1 MIQDQLK
8 TRVVG
13 VDINVDTTACA
24 VVDIRGN
31 ILGQCS
37 FVTSDYSSI
46 SDYVSVLTEHI
57 IQLSEANGGYENI
70 RSVGISIPS
79 GNFKT
84 GCIENAPNLPWKGVV
99 PLAAMLRDQL
109 GMAVA
114 LANNAHVMALGE
126 QAFGAAHGM
135 RDFVVVSLGSGMG
148 SCIFSNG
155 NVHLGADG
163 FAGEVG
169 HSCIKPGGRQ
179 CGCGKQGCL
188 ETYTA
193 WRGILTTAK
202 EVMEES
208 PEPSKMRMVEQLTPK
223 IIAEFCEQGDAL
235 AIETYRRT
243 GYMLGVGLANY
254 ASVVNPE
261 AFIFAGPISKAGR
274 WLLEPASNSFED
286 HVFHNLEGK
295 VKLVLSTIDDD
306 VRNVLGASVLAWEVK
321 EYSLFK

>member
-37 FVTSDYSSI
+37 FVTSDYNSI
-46 SDYVSVLTEHI
+46 GDFVSVLTEHI

-179 CGCGKQGCL
+179 CGCGKLGCL

-223 IIAEFCEQGDAL
+223 IIAEFCEQRDAL

>member
-37 FVTSDYSSI
+37 FVTSDYNSI
-46 SDYVSVLTEHI
+46 GDFVSVLTEHI

-84 GCIENAPNLPWKGVV
+84 GCIENAPNLPWKGIV

-109 GMAVA
+109 GLAVA

-179 CGCGKQGCL
+179 CGCGKHGCL

>member
-37 FVTSDYSSI
+37 FVTSDYNSI
-46 SDYVSVLTEHI
+46 GDFVSVLTEHI

-202 EVMEES
+202 AVMEES

>member
-37 FVTSDYSSI
+37 FVTSDYNSI
-46 SDYVSVLTEHI
+46 GDFVSVLTEHI

-179 CGCGKQGCL
+179 CGCGKLGCL

>member
-13 VDINVDTTACA
+13 VDIDVDTTACA

-37 FVTSDYSSI
+37 FVTSDYNSI
-46 SDYVSVLTEHI
+46 GDFVSVLTEHI

>member
-1 MIQDQLK
+1 
-8 TRVVG
+8 
-13 VDINVDTTACA
+13 VDV
-24 VVDIRGN
+24 RGN
-31 ILGQCS
+31 ILGQRS

-57 IQLSEANGGYENI
+57 LQLSEANGGYENI

-179 CGCGKQGCL
+179 CGCGKLGCL

>member
-13 VDINVDTTACA
+13 VDIDVDTTACA

-37 FVTSDYSSI
+37 FVTSDYNSI
-46 SDYVSVLTEHI
+46 GDFVSVLTEHI

-179 CGCGKQGCL
+179 CGCGKLGCL

>member
-31 ILGQCS
+31 ILGQRS
-37 FVTSDYSSI
+37 FATSDYNSI
-46 SDYVSVLTEHI
+46 GDFVSVLTEHI

>member
-37 FVTSDYSSI
+37 FVTSDYNSI
-46 SDYVSVLTEHI
+46 GDFVSVLTEHI

-208 PEPSKMRMVEQLTPK
+208 PEPSQMRMVEQLTPK

-261 AFIFAGPISKAGR
+261 AFIFTGGVSHAGK
-274 WLLEPASNSFED
+274 WLLEPAYEAFET
-286 HVFHNLEGK
+286 HVFHNIKGK
-295 VKLVLSTIDDD
+295 VKFIMSTLDDHI
-306 VRNVLGASVLAWEVK
+306 RNVLGASALAWTVQ

>member
-13 VDINVDTTACA
+13 VDVNVDTTTCA

-37 FVTSDYSSI
+37 FVTSDYNSI
-46 SDYVSVLTEHI
+46 GDFVSVLTEHI

-163 FAGEVG
+163 FAGEVD

>member
-1 MIQDQLK
+1 MITEQLK
-8 TRVVG
+8 THVVG
-13 VDINVDTTACA
+13 VDINVHTTVCA
-24 VVDIRGN
+24 VADIRGN
-31 ILGQCS
+31 IIARES
-37 FVTSDYSSI
+37 FPTSDYPFVG
-46 SDYVSVLTEHI
+46 DFVSVLTEHI
-57 IQLSEANGGYENI
+57 MQLAEAHGGYETI

-79 GNFKT
+79 GNFRT

-109 GMAVA
+109 GIAVA

-126 QAFGAAHGM
+126 QAY
-135 RDFVVVSLGSGMG
+135 
-148 SCIFSNG
+148 
-155 NVHLGADG
+155 VHLGSDG

-169 HSCIKPGGRQ
+169 HACIKPGGRQ

-193 WRGILTTAK
+193 ARGVVLTAQ
-202 EVMEES
+202 EVMAES
-208 PEPSKMRMVEQLTPK
+208 QEPSKMRQVEQLTPQ
-223 IIAEFCEQGDAL
+223 IIADLCNEGDAL

-243 GYMLGVGLANY
+243 GYILGIGLANY

-261 AFIFAGPISKAGR
+261 AFIFAGQVSKAGR
-274 WLLEPASNSFED
+274 WLLGPASDSFEQ
-286 HVFHNLEGK
+286 HVFHNMVGK
-295 VKLVLSTIDDD
+295 VKMVLSTIEDD

>member
-13 VDINVDTTACA
+13 VDVNVDTTTCA

-135 RDFVVVSLGSGMG
+135 RNFVVVSLGSGMG
-148 SCIFSNG
+148 SCMFSNG
-155 NVHLGADG
+155 LVHLGANG

>member
-1 MIQDQLK
+1 M
-8 TRVVG
+8 
-13 VDINVDTTACA
+13 
-24 VVDIRGN
+24 DIRGN

-37 FVTSDYSSI
+37 FATSDYNSI
-46 SDYVSVLTEHI
+46 GDFVSVLTEHI

-208 PEPSKMRMVEQLTPK
+208 PEPSKMRMVEKLTPK

-274 WLLEPASNSFED
+274 WLLEPACNSFED

>member
-13 VDINVDTTACA
+13 VDIDVDTTVCA

-37 FVTSDYSSI
+37 FVTSDYNSI
-46 SDYVSVLTEHI
+46 GDFVSVLTEHI

-208 PEPSKMRMVEQLTPK
+208 PEPSKMRMVEKLTPK

>member
-37 FVTSDYSSI
+37 FVTSDYNSI
-46 SDYVSVLTEHI
+46 GDFVSVLTEHI

-208 PEPSKMRMVEQLTPK
+208 LEPSKMRMVEQLTPK

>member
-37 FVTSDYSSI
+37 FVTSDYNSI
-46 SDYVSVLTEHI
+46 GDFVSVLTEHI

>member
-13 VDINVDTTACA
+13 VDVEVDRTTCA

-31 ILGQCS
+31 IIAQENFFTRDYENIGD
-37 FVTSDYSSI
+37 FVAF
-46 SDYVSVLTEHI
+46 LTEEI
-57 IQLSEANGGYENI
+57 MRLSEVNGGYNHI

-79 GNFKT
+79 GNYRT
-84 GCIENAPNLPWKGVV
+84 GCIENAPNLPWKGVI

-109 GMAVA
+109 GLAVA
-114 LANNAHVMALGE
+114 LGNNAHVMALGE

-135 RDFVVVSLGSGMG
+135 RDFVLVSLGSGLG

-155 NVHLGADG
+155 AAHLGANG
-163 FAGEVG
+163 FAGEIG
-169 HSCIKPGGRQ
+169 HTCVDLNGRQ
-179 CGCGKQGCL
+179 CGCGKLGCL

-193 WRGILTTAK
+193 WRGIVLTAQ
-202 EVMEES
+202 EVMNES
-208 PEPSKMRMVEQLTPK
+208 SEPSKMRQINDLTPMV
-223 IIAEFCEQGDAL
+223 IAELCNQSDAL
-235 AIETYRRT
+235 AIETMRRT
-243 GYMLGVGLANY
+243 GYMLGMGLANY

-261 AFIFAGPISKAGR
+261 AFIFAGPISKAGH
-274 WLLEPASNSFED
+274 WMLEPACEAFES

-295 VKLVLSTIDDD
+295 VRFILSNIDDD
-306 VRNVLGASVLAWEVK
+306 IRNVLGASVLAWEVK

>member
-13 VDINVDTTACA
+13 VDINVDTTTCA

-37 FVTSDYSSI
+37 FVTRDYNAI
-46 SDYVSVLTEHI
+46 GDFVSVLTEHI

-109 GMAVA
+109 GLAVA

-179 CGCGKQGCL
+179 CGCGKLGCL

>member
-13 VDINVDTTACA
+13 VDVNVDTTTCA

-84 GCIENAPNLPWKGVV
+84 GCIESAPNLPWKGVV

-135 RDFVVVSLGSGMG
+135 RNFVVVSLGSGMG

>member
-1 MIQDQLK
+1 
-8 TRVVG
+8 
-13 VDINVDTTACA
+13 
-24 VVDIRGN
+24 
-31 ILGQCS
+31 
-37 FVTSDYSSI
+37 
-46 SDYVSVLTEHI
+46 
-57 IQLSEANGGYENI
+57 
-70 RSVGISIPS
+70 
-79 GNFKT
+79 
-84 GCIENAPNLPWKGVV
+84 
-99 PLAAMLRDQL
+99 
-109 GMAVA
+109 
-114 LANNAHVMALGE
+114 MALGE

-208 PEPSKMRMVEQLTPK
+208 PEPSKMRMVEKLTPK

>member
-37 FVTSDYSSI
+37 FVTSDYNSI
-46 SDYVSVLTEHI
+46 GDFVSVLTEHI

-109 GMAVA
+109 GLAVA

>member
-37 FVTSDYSSI
+37 FVTSDYNSI
-46 SDYVSVLTEHI
+46 GDFVSVLTEHI

-208 PEPSKMRMVEQLTPK
+208 PEPTKMRMVEKLTPK

>member
-1 MIQDQLK
+1 
-8 TRVVG
+8 
-13 VDINVDTTACA
+13 
-24 VVDIRGN
+24 VDIRGN

-37 FVTSDYSSI
+37 FVTSDYNSI
-46 SDYVSVLTEHI
+46 GDFVSVLTEHI

>member
-13 VDINVDTTACA
+13 VDVNVDTTTCA

-37 FVTSDYSSI
+37 FVTSDYNSI
-46 SDYVSVLTEHI
+46 GDFVSVLTEHI

>member
-37 FVTSDYSSI
+37 FVTSDYNSI
-46 SDYVSVLTEHI
+46 GDFVSVLTEHI

-306 VRNVLGASVLAWEVK
+306 VLNVLGASVLAWEVK

>member
-37 FVTSDYSSI
+37 FVTSDYNSI
-46 SDYVSVLTEHI
+46 GDFVSVLTEHI

-135 RDFVVVSLGSGMG
+135 RDFIAITLGSGMG
-148 SCIFSNG
+148 SCVFSDG
-155 NVHLGADG
+155 NVNLGYDG
-163 FAGEVG
+163 YAGEVG
-169 HSCIKPGGRQ
+169 HTCVKIDGRQ
-179 CGCGKQGCL
+179 CGCGKKGCL

-193 WRGILTTAK
+193 AKGIVTTAR
-202 EVMEES
+202 ELLEES
-208 PEPSKMRMVEQLTPK
+208 DKPSLMRQEEKLTPK
-223 IIAEFCEQGDAL
+223 KIAQFCNQGDEL
-235 AIETYRRT
+235 AIEVFRRT
-243 GYMLGVGLANY
+243 GEALGLGLANY
-254 ASVVNPE
+254 ASLLDPE
-261 AFIFAGPISKAGR
+261 AFIFTGGIANAGK
-274 WLLEPASNSFED
+274 WLLEPAKKSFDE
-286 HVFHNLEGK
+286 HVFHNIEGK
-295 VKLVLSTIDDD
+295 VKFVKSELNDSERD
-306 VRNVLGASVLAWEVK
+306 VLGASVIAWKVK

>member
-13 VDINVDTTACA
+13 VDIDVDTTACA

-37 FVTSDYSSI
+37 FVTSDYNSI
-46 SDYVSVLTEHI
+46 GDFVSVLTEHI

-109 GMAVA
+109 GLAVA

>member
-37 FVTSDYSSI
+37 FVTSDYNSI
-46 SDYVSVLTEHI
+46 GDFVSVLTEHI

-208 PEPSKMRMVEQLTPK
+208 PEPSQMRMVEQLTPK

>member
-13 VDINVDTTACA
+13 VDVNVDTTTLA

-37 FVTSDYSSI
+37 FVTSNYNFI
-46 SDYVSVLTEHI
+46 GDYVSVLTEHI
-57 IQLSEANGGYENI
+57 MQLAEAHGGYESI
-70 RSVGISIPS
+70 RSVGISVPS
-79 GNFKT
+79 GNYRT
-84 GCIENAPNLPWKGVV
+84 GCIENSPALPWKGVV

-109 GMAVA
+109 GLAVA

-135 RDFVVVSLGSGMG
+135 RDFVVISLGSGLG

-155 NVHLGADG
+155 AVHLGANG
-163 FAGEVG
+163 FAGEIG
-169 HSCIKPGGRQ
+169 HTCINSNGRQ
-179 CGCGKQGCL
+179 CGCGKLGCL
-188 ETYTA
+188 EAYTA
-193 WRGILTTAK
+193 WQGIMMTAQ
-202 EVMEES
+202 ELMSES
-208 PEPSKMRMVEQLTPK
+208 QEPSKMRQVEQLTPK
-223 IIAEFCEQGDAL
+223 TLVEFCKQGDAL
-235 AIETYRRT
+235 AIEVFRRT

-254 ASVVNPE
+254 ASVMNPE

-274 WLLEPASNSFED
+274 WLLEPASDAFEA
-286 HVFHNLEGK
+286 HVFRNLEGK
-295 VKLVLSTIDDD
+295 VKLVLSTIDDEI
-306 VRNVLGASVLAWEVK
+306 RNVLGASVLAWEVK

>member
-13 VDINVDTTACA
+13 VDINVDTTICA
-24 VVDIRGN
+24 VVDVRGN
-31 ILGQCS
+31 ILGQRS

-57 IQLSEANGGYENI
+57 LQLSEANGGYENI
-70 RSVGISIPS
+70 RSVGISISS

-84 GCIENAPNLPWKGVV
+84 GCIENAPNLPWKGIV

-109 GMAVA
+109 GLAVA

-135 RDFVVVSLGSGMG
+135 RNFVVVSLGSGMG
-148 SCIFSNG
+148 SCMFSNG
-155 NVHLGADG
+155 LVHLGANG

-188 ETYTA
+188 ETYVA
-193 WRGILTTAK
+193 SRGIILTAQ
-202 EVMEES
+202 EVLEES
-208 PEPSKMRMVEQLTPK
+208 HEPSLLRQVEQLTPK
-223 IIAEFCEQGDAL
+223 IIMNFCEKGDVL
-235 AIETYRRT
+235 AIETFRRT
-243 GYMLGVGLANY
+243 GYLLGIGLANY
-254 ASVVNPE
+254 ASVFNPE

-274 WLLEPASNSFED
+274 WLLEPTSESLEE
-286 HVFHNLEGK
+286 HVFHNLRGK
-295 VKLVLSTIDDD
+295 VKLLLSSIDDEI
-306 VRNVLGASVLAWEVK
+306 RNVLGASVLAWEVK